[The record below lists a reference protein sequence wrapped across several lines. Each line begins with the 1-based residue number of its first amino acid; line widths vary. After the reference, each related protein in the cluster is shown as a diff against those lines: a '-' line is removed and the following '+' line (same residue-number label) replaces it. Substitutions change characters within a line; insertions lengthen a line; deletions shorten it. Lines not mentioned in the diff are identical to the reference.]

1 MRRAAWAG
9 LVSALG
15 LAMLLALALIPRAAR
30 ADTPIALFKSF
41 AGNVNFVGTQKTM
54 RTKTNGGNAC
64 AVASSTTSISAT
76 LAGIPTGATI
86 LSAQLYW
93 AGSNSTADTKAIF
106 EGAQVVAPAA
116 RQYFSHTIG
125 DGFDYFG
132 GAADVTPQVVS
143 KRNGVYTFS
152 GLTIKNGAPY
162 CDVEGVLGG
171 FALLVVYAD
180 PAEQFRVLNL
190 YEGFQFTRYNSVTL
204 TLSNFRTPNPLGA
217 ATARVSHITWEGDQ
231 SLGSNGEDLVFNDVE
246 MFDNLNPKH
255 NQFNSVSNING
266 DTASYGIDFDAYTVG
281 AGVIGPGQTSAKTV
295 YLSGQ
300 DLVLLNAE
308 IIAMPNVPIADLSI
322 SMTRNSALVQGRN
335 ASYTLSVANAGPN
348 VETGPVVVVDTLPA
362 GLTYSSASGAG
373 WSCGVAG
380 ATVTCSR
387 PGSLAVG
394 ETLPPLTIT
403 VLVTGSG
410 TQTNTA
416 TVSGILFDNISE
428 NSSDSDSAVIEFPPY
443 AFTDKAC
450 VGGLPFGALQQTCKE
465 MSSAA
470 LPAGAS
476 LALYV
481 TALSGGVPT
490 ALSTTQATTVAM
502 GFALSCHDP
511 ASNAGVRAS
520 FAGVSL
526 PLCAPNG
533 GVPAAWSTSVNLVF
547 ARNAPS
553 TPTSATLA
561 YADVGKVQLFLR
573 DAAAKVAGSVPF
585 VSKPDSLAITA
596 VERSVDGFGNPKAG
610 SGGGFAK
617 AGEAFTIRAA
627 ALTVG
632 GAVAPNFGN
641 EIVGVRVTLGAENG
655 GDETAKGLM
664 PIPLTLTG
672 DFTSVVGG
680 VFTGTA
686 FSVDEA
692 GILAITPRLASV
704 RYLGADVSAA
714 AVNVGRF
721 YPDHFETVTAGT
733 LKCLPHMGC
742 AGDLAGAA
750 YSGQGFSVTVRP
762 VDATGSRLLRNYNGV
777 LARPITLSAWSQSGG
792 AAANPAGGVLSA
804 NLIAAESIEVD
815 KTIGANPVYSLPKP
829 FSNALPRARNW
840 TAPTT
845 IYVRAG
851 AEENAAGVARVTSV
865 GAGAGKEGV
874 MIISGRLGLD
884 SPSGSELVRM
894 PVRAEAQYWA
904 NTGRWETT
912 ATDNISAVQTGAV
925 TFANCRL
932 RLAPCDTQV
941 LKVRSPGSLTLTS
954 GAAVFWLS
962 APGAGK
968 TGSADFQVNNP
979 AWLPSTVGRA
989 VFGVYKSP
997 LIYLR
1002 EVY

>member
-1 MRRAAWAG
+1 MRRAGW
-9 LVSALG
+9 LG
-15 LAMLLALALIPRAAR
+15 VMLALVLACGWAR

-64 AVASSTTSISAT
+64 AVASSATSISAT
-76 LAGIPTGATI
+76 LSGIPTGATI

-106 EGAQVVAPAA
+106 EGAQVVATAA

-125 DGFDYFG
+125 NGFDYFG

-152 GLTIKNGAPY
+152 GLTINNGTPY

-190 YEGFQFTRYNSVTL
+190 YEGFQFTRYSSVTL

-231 SLGSNGEDLVFNDVE
+231 SLGSNGEDLLFNDVE
-246 MFDNLNPKH
+246 MFDNLNPRH
-255 NQFNSVSNING
+255 NQFNSASNING

-281 AGVIGPGQTSAKTV
+281 APVIGPGQTSAKTV

-322 SMTRNSALVQGRN
+322 SMTRNSTLVRGRN

-362 GLTYSSASGAG
+362 GLTYSSASGSG
-373 WSCGVAG
+373 WSCGVAA

-387 PGSLAVG
+387 AGSLAVG
-394 ETLPPLTIT
+394 ETLPPLTLT

-416 TVSGILFDNISE
+416 TVSGKLFDNISE
-428 NSSDSDSAVIEFPPY
+428 NSSDSDSAVVELPPY
-443 AFTDKAC
+443 AFTDKPC
-450 VGGLPFGALQQTCKE
+450 VAGVPFGASQQTCME

-476 LALYV
+476 LMLYV

-490 ALSTTQATTVAM
+490 ALSTTQATAMAM
-502 GFALSCHDP
+502 GFALSCNDP

-526 PLCAPNG
+526 PLCTPNS
-533 GVPAAWSTSVNLVF
+533 GVPAAWSSSVNLVF
-547 ARNAPS
+547 ARNSPS
-553 TPTSATLA
+553 TPTSAALA
-561 YADVGKVQLFLR
+561 YADVGRVQLFLR

-585 VSKPDSLAITA
+585 VSKPNSLAITA
-596 VERSVDGFGNPKAG
+596 VARSVDGFDNPKAG
-610 SGGGFAK
+610 SGAGNGFAK
-617 AGEAFTIRAA
+617 VGEAFTIRAA

-632 GAVAPNFGN
+632 GDVAPNFGN
-641 EIVGVRVTLGAENG
+641 EIDGVRVTLGSENG
-655 GDETAKGLM
+655 GDGTAKGLM

-692 GILAITPRLASV
+692 GILAITPRLAKV
-704 RYLGADVSAA
+704 LYLGAEVPAA

-721 YPDHFETVTAGT
+721 YPDHFETVTTST

-742 AGDLAGAA
+742 AEDLAGAA

-762 VDATGSRLLRNYNGV
+762 VNATGLLLRNYNGV
-777 LARPITLSAWSQSGG
+777 LARPITLSAWSQSAG

-804 NLIAAESIEVD
+804 NLIAAESIEAD
-815 KTIGANPVYSLPKP
+815 KTIGATPVYSLPKP

-851 AEENAAGVARVTSV
+851 AEENAAGVARVTST
-865 GAGAGKEGV
+865 GAGKEGV
-874 MIISGRLGLD
+874 MIISGRFGLD